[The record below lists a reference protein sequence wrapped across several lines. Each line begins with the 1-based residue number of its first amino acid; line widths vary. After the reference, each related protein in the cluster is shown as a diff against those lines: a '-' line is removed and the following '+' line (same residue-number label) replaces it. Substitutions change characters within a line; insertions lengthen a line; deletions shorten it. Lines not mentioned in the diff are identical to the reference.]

1 VTDNP
6 NVGEPDLNGVVTLST
21 DAEHPAQGSTAEVV
35 TGTGTRPAI
44 IADATSQ
51 HGYVPVQTRNERFAS
66 TDVTAF
72 PPVTGREAG
81 WKLTPIKDLEDLI
94 DGSLDGGRYA
104 FEVTASDGAE
114 VRWVGRDDVRIG
126 TGGIPEDKAAA
137 NAWSTFQEALL
148 VRLTGEEPSTTTIS
162 RTALGAVPRGAHT
175 IIDVARF
182 ARGVVILDNTG
193 EANLAENVEILV
205 GDGADVT
212 VVTVQDWA
220 DGAKHVA
227 NHFTQVG
234 RDAHIKHVVVSFG
247 GGVVRVNP
255 SVTLAGSGANGDLLG
270 VYFADA
276 GQHLESQVFLFH
288 KGDHTRGRVEYRG
301 ALQGDG
307 AHTVWVGDVLIGPD
321 ATGTDSYE
329 QNRNLVLSDGTRAD
343 SIPNLEIETGDIA
356 GAGHASATGRF
367 DDEQLFYLQARGI
380 TEEVARRL
388 VVRGFLSSIVQK
400 IGIPDLEARLQDAI
414 EAELADR
421 GA

>member
-1 VTDNP
+1 MADEVE
-6 NVGEPDLNGVVTLST
+6 VETLST
-21 DAEHPAQGSTAEVV
+21 DASNPAQGDTVEVV
-35 TGTGTRPAI
+35 TGTGTRPGI
-44 IADATSQ
+44 IADATSG
-51 HGYVPVQTRNERFAS
+51 HGYIPVQTRNERFSS

-72 PPVTGREAG
+72 PPVTGREAT
-81 WKLTPIKDLEDLI
+81 WKLTPIATLAALI
-94 DGSLDGGRYA
+94 DGELDGARY
-104 FEVTASDGAE
+104 EVDTVVTGGAE
-114 VRWVGRDDVRIG
+114 ISWVGRDDQRIG

-137 NAWSTFQEALL
+137 NAWSSFQEALV
-148 VRLTGEEPSTTTIS
+148 VRVSGEEPSTATITRS
-162 RTALGAVPRGAHT
+162 ALGASARGAHT

-212 VVTVQDWA
+212 VVSVQDWT

-227 NHFTQVG
+227 NHFAQVG
-234 RDAHIKHVVVSFG
+234 RDAHLKHVVVSLG
-247 GGVVRVNP
+247 GEVVRVNP
-255 SVTLAGSGANGDLLG
+255 SVTLGGSGSNGDLLG

-288 KGDHTRGRVEYRG
+288 KGDHTKGRVEYRG

-307 AHTVWVGDVLIGPD
+307 AHTVWIGDVLIGPD
-321 ATGTDSYE
+321 ASGTDSYE
-329 QNRNLVLSDGTRAD
+329 QNRNLVLTDGTRAD
-343 SIPNLEIETGDIA
+343 SVPNLEIETGDIA

-380 TEEVARRL
+380 PEEVARRL

-400 IGIPDLEARLQDAI
+400 IGVPELEARLQEAI
-414 EAELADR
+414 EAELTGGVA
-421 GA
+421 